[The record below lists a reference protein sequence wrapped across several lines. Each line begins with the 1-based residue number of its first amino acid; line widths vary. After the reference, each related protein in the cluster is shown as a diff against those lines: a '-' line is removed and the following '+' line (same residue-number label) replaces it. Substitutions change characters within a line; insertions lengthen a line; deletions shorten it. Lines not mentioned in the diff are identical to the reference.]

1 MDKFVF
7 KIKKIVFK
15 KFVFKIKKRIN
26 IQYAI
31 NA

>member
-15 KFVFKIKKRIN
+15 KFIFKIKKRIN